1 MSKPIYDPNTDY
13 SLKILEAEKNGDLQ
27 AAASL
32 ERLRNEK
39 IDDMGL
45 SYSKTYKYN
54 DDPAAT
60 YTIPKSRY
68 AGGFDAS
75 GYDSMRQSAAA
86 YYDSAYRQQ
95 EQLLQ
100 QQREQ
105 AQQQYD
111 RAAQSQYVAY
121 AQAQQAL
128 PQQLAAAGLTGTG
141 YTETAAAQLAAAY
154 QSALGR
160 NESAR
165 QQALSDIAAAL
176 SAAAWQRDQGK
187 ARAGLDIQ
195 GQQLSAAQQY
205 QAAAQAQDNVLRQYY
220 QSVLNNAWNN
230 AVLESELTGRYRLQP
245 TVQQQSAQYQ
255 AALQR
260 MQAVGYVLPQDA
272 AILGIPAGTPTADY
286 RGQLTQAAQGWARL
300 QQG

>member
-68 AGGFDAS
+68 AGGFDSS

-165 QQALSDIAAAL
+165 QQAPLRYRRRPLRRRLAAGPGQGPGRPGHPGAAAVCRPAV
-176 SAAAWQRDQGK
+176 SGRGPGPGQRP
-187 ARAGLDIQ
+187 A
-195 GQQLSAAQQY
+195 
-205 QAAAQAQDNVLRQYY
+205 
-220 QSVLNNAWNN
+220 
-230 AVLESELTGRYRLQP
+230 AVLP
-245 TVQQQSAQYQ
+245 
-255 AALQR
+255 
-260 MQAVGYVLPQDA
+260 VG
-272 AILGIPAGTPTADY
+272 IK
-286 RGQLTQAAQGWARL
+286 
-300 QQG
+300 